1 MTRITAERETPMA
14 LATGPD
20 QTTPYVVRIRNLRK
34 SFGDHVVLDGV
45 DLDVRRGDVVSVL
58 GRSGGGKS
66 TLLRCINLLERPTSG
81 RIEVAGQT
89 AFDDGIQVRRQQL
102 VALRRKL
109 GMVFQSFHV
118 FPHLSAA
125 ENVVLPLVHGAGVP
139 EEEAIERALQM
150 LALVGLSH
158 KTLASPDKMSG
169 GEQQRVA
176 IARALALK
184 PEALLFDEP
193 TSALDPESTRDV
205 LNVIR
210 KLSSEGMTMVVVTH
224 ELAFAREVSDVAIFV
239 DDGVIVEKGRPREV
253 IDAPTH
259 QRTRAF
265 MAGMVG
271 GGPTE
276 DT

>member
-1 MTRITAERETPMA
+1 MESSTES
-14 LATGPD
+14 
-20 QTTPYVVRIRNLRK
+20 TPYVVRIRDLRK

-45 DLDVRRGDVVSVL
+45 SLDVRRGEAVSIL

-81 RIEVAGQT
+81 RIEVAGQA
-89 AFDDGIQVRRQQL
+89 AFDDRMLVRRQQL
-102 VALRRKL
+102 VDLRRKL

-125 ENVVLPLVHGAGVP
+125 ENVVLPLVHGGGVP
-139 EEEAIERALQM
+139 EDEAIERALEM

-158 KTLASPDKMSG
+158 KALASPEKMSG

-210 KLSSEGMTMVVVTH
+210 RLSGEGMTMVVVTH
-224 ELAFAREVSDVAIFV
+224 ELAFAREVSDTAVFV
-239 DDGVIVEKGRPREV
+239 DNGVIAEQGNPRDV
-253 IDAPTH
+253 IDRPSNE
-259 QRTRAF
+259 RTRSF

-271 GGPTE
+271 AAPE
-276 DT
+276 DE